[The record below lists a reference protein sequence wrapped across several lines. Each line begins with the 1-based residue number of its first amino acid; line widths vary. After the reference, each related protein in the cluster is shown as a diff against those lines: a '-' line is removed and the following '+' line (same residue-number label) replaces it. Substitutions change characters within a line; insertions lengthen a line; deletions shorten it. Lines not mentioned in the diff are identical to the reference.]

1 MQIITSAKTLAIA
14 AVFVCLFGSPTAA
27 KVYIDLEAPTV
38 ARLPIA
44 IQEFKYTGVTPEST
58 EEREMVEGV
67 AAALKKTLE
76 EDLDFSGLFKVI
88 DSEAFL
94 EEAAQAGLDAKDTNF
109 GEWRMIGADT
119 LIKGGF
125 KIEGK
130 KLTVE
135 VRFFDTIKE
144 KRILGRRYIG
154 NSRSPSRLSHYFADQ
169 LYKELTGK
177 LGIFSTKLLFISN
190 NSGNKE
196 VYLSDYNGDN
206 TRQITRNG
214 SINLSPQWSPDGK
227 KILYTSYK
235 KGCPCLYMLDLRSG
249 RDQVVSNKDGLN
261 IGGRF
266 SPSGDT
272 IALTMSGK
280 RSPEIYLLELDSK
293 EYTRLTN
300 NYSID
305 VSASWSP
312 DGQQVAYVSDISG
325 NPHIFM
331 LDLETSR
338 RKRLTYSG
346 NYNSS
351 PAWSPDGK
359 MIAFARANSG
369 NFDIW
374 AINSN
379 GIGGARL
386 TTRGNNKAPSWSPD
400 SRFIVFS
407 STQKGAS
414 SLYIIRADGTG
425 LRKINTGVSNETT
438 PTWSPYLQ

>member
-1 MQIITSAKTLAIA
+1 MISAKTLAVA
-14 AVFVCLFGSPTAA
+14 AVLLCLFGAPMPAA
-27 KVYIDLEAPTV
+27 SKVYIDLEAPTV

-44 IQEFKYTGVTPEST
+44 IQEFKYTGEPPESA
-58 EEREMVEGV
+58 EDIKMVETV
-67 AAALKKTLE
+67 KEALKKTLE
-76 EDLDFSGLFKVI
+76 ADLDFSGLFNVI

-94 EEAAQAGLDAKDTNF
+94 EEISETGLDAKDTNF

-119 LIKGGF
+119 LVKGGF

-135 VRFFDTIKE
+135 IRFFDTIKE
-144 KRILGRRYIG
+144 ERILGRRYIG
-154 NSRSPSRLSHYFADQ
+154 NSRSASRLSHYFADQ

-196 VYLSDYNGDN
+196 VYLSDYDGDN

-235 KGCPCLYMLDLRSG
+235 MGCPCLYMLDLRSG
-249 RDQVVSNKDGLN
+249 RDQAVSDKEGLN

-293 EYTRLTN
+293 KYKRLTN

-312 DGQQVAYVSDISG
+312 DGEQLVYVSDISG

-331 LDLETSR
+331 LNLETSR

-369 NFDIW
+369 SFDIW
-374 AINSN
+374 AINSD
-379 GIGGARL
+379 GIGGAKL

-407 STQKGAS
+407 STKNGAS

-425 LRKINTGVSNETT
+425 LKKIETGVSNETT